1 MVQRIGGTNRYSD
14 ITIHENVAYLSG
26 VVASDLSGSTYEQTV
41 EVLNTIDTLLST
53 ARTSKN
59 NIISMT
65 IYLTDA
71 NDYEEMNRAFDIWVA
86 KNNAPARA
94 TIGIVRFP
102 NPLWKVEITLNAVI
116 PKLHYGGPIYNDLD
130 YIR

>member
-1 MVQRIGGTNRYSD
+1 MVLRIGGTHRYSD
-14 ITIHENVAYLSG
+14 IVIHDNIAYLSG
-26 VVASDLSGSTYEQTV
+26 VVASDVSGSTYQQTA
-41 EVLNTIDTLLST
+41 EVLSTIDRLLIS

-71 NDYEEMNRAFDIWVA
+71 NDYEEMNRAFDSWVA

-116 PKLHYGGPIYNDLD
+116 PKTQSSFNYADLD
-130 YIR
+130 YVR